1 MPKTYRIFLSLLCFT
16 MLLASCNSRARK
28 EEETF
33 IKQVNTIEENPQ
45 SALSKYKKYN
55 IRNISG
61 LDEATTFLFQSLALF
76 YTNDSMPDKNML
88 LQCSRLFQ
96 EKRRFHQQLETICL
110 LTEIYNQENQLEPEL
125 ETLEQAIDIALKH
138 NETEWLFLL
147 YSRLSNMYYHSL
159 DFLEYVKYQT
169 LANKYIQKNYDAEK
183 LSSNEVL
190 LIAEN
195 YLYTDHCEK
204 ALNTLQSIQL
214 KQEHWLYGKH
224 KFLLGVTYSKLE
236 QWDKAINE
244 IEACLKTSA
253 VSDEDKLIS
262 HTTLAYCY
270 MQLGLNEKANL
281 HKNKAMTY
289 KTDSLNS
296 FTAIAIYQT
305 LNDINRINNDKDAE
319 LRSMQKIIDQYQSIV
334 YQLNNRTLDEAIQTY
349 TKVKEKKAHLKRIR
363 NHQYAIAV
371 IVLLMMSGVI
381 VYFYLKKKQAYK
393 LLYLQARLNS
403 MKNLE
408 NIKDETQQMILRDFE
423 VGKKIALL
431 KQQSRRENCHKIL
444 HELDKLDI
452 TKSNE
457 LISTDWEKFYQHIDI
472 TFDHFHEKL
481 ALQYSCLNEKE
492 IQLCCMLKAGF
503 KTNEIAAIWTQSIY
517 SVHKYKTSV
526 RKKIEMPS
534 GADII
539 DFLNSKL

>member
-1 MPKTYRIFLSLLCFT
+1 M
-16 MLLASCNSRARK
+16 
-28 EEETF
+28 
-33 IKQVNTIEENPQ
+33 
-45 SALSKYKKYN
+45 LSKHLYSY
-55 IRNISG
+55 
-61 LDEATTFLFQSLALF
+61 
-76 YTNDSMPDKNML
+76 
-88 LQCSRLFQ
+88 
-96 EKRRFHQQLETICL
+96 
-110 LTEIYNQENQLEPEL
+110 
-125 ETLEQAIDIALKH
+125 QAHKQ
-138 NETEWLFLL
+138 NETSLGGFPNPTG
-147 YSRLSNMYYHSL
+147 YTSNSNRFAGRL
-159 DFLEYVKYQT
+159 QIT
-169 LANKYIQKNYDAEK
+169 
-183 LSSNEVL
+183 
-190 LIAEN
+190 
-195 YLYTDHCEK
+195 
-204 ALNTLQSIQL
+204 
-214 KQEHWLYGKH
+214 
-224 KFLLGVTYSKLE
+224 
-236 QWDKAINE
+236 
-244 IEACLKTSA
+244 
-253 VSDEDKLIS
+253 
-262 HTTLAYCY
+262 
-270 MQLGLNEKANL
+270 
-281 HKNKAMTY
+281 
-289 KTDSLNS
+289 
-296 FTAIAIYQT
+296 
-305 LNDINRINNDKDAE
+305 
-319 LRSMQKIIDQYQSIV
+319 
-334 YQLNNRTLDEAIQTY
+334 
-349 TKVKEKKAHLKRIR
+349 R
-363 NHQYAIAV
+363 NGI
-371 IVLLMMSGVI
+371 I
-381 VYFYLKKKQAYK
+381 VYFYQKKKQAYK

>member
-16 MLLASCNSRARK
+16 MLLASCNNRARK

-55 IRNISG
+55 IRSISG
-61 LDEATTFLFQSLALF
+61 LDEATTFLFQSLAQF
-76 YTNDSMPDKNML
+76 YSNDSMPDKNML

-96 EKRRFHQQLETICL
+96 EKRRFHQQLETLCL
-110 LTEIYNQENQLEPEL
+110 LTEIYNQENQFEPEL

-147 YSRLSNMYYHSL
+147 YSRLSNMYYQSL

-244 IEACLKTSA
+244 FETYLKVANISQ
-253 VSDEDKLIS
+253 EYKLLA
-262 HTTLAYCY
+262 HTTLAYSY
-270 MQLGLNEKANL
+270 MQLGLTSKAYV
-281 HKNKAMTY
+281 HKNHAMVFD
-289 KTDSLNS
+289 TDSLNS

-305 LNDINRINNDKDAE
+305 LNDINRIAEDKDAE
-319 LRSMQKIIDQYQSIV
+319 MHYMQKISVYRIPTEQQNLGRGNTDLYQGAGEKSTHEKDPKSSVCHCHDCSIDDVRSNCLFLPEKETSLQTALLASKTQF
-334 YQLNNRTLDEAIQTY
+334 DE
-349 TKVKEKKAHLKRIR
+349 KSRKHKRR
-363 NHQYAIAV
+363 NATDD
-371 IVLLMMSGVI
+371 
-381 VYFYLKKKQAYK
+381 F
-393 LLYLQARLNS
+393 ARL
-403 MKNLE
+403 
-408 NIKDETQQMILRDFE
+408 
-423 VGKKIALL
+423 
-431 KQQSRRENCHKIL
+431 
-444 HELDKLDI
+444 
-452 TKSNE
+452 
-457 LISTDWEKFYQHIDI
+457 
-472 TFDHFHEKL
+472 
-481 ALQYSCLNEKE
+481 
-492 IQLCCMLKAGF
+492 
-503 KTNEIAAIWTQSIY
+503 
-517 SVHKYKTSV
+517 
-526 RKKIEMPS
+526 
-534 GADII
+534 
-539 DFLNSKL
+539 